1 MRTQARAVAAVVIVA
16 VIGFGLARA
25 ASGGGGSGGSP
36 APLSRHAATA
46 SFRVSYPA
54 GWRRLSP
61 PPAGLLPPLGDA
73 LALAPRGT
81 GRELV
86 IGTGPA
92 GGSSAG
98 QLPAVLLAKV
108 SDAPD
113 PQIVS
118 LGGQRFSR
126 YLGLALRGQG
136 ITESLYGL
144 ATTRGTIGA
153 VCAAQTPS
161 QSFTASCERVL
172 ATLRLNSGSA
182 LAPRIDARYALALNA
197 IVSKLNGTRR
207 ALGPKLSTG
216 SLASRTR
223 AAQQLATAHAGAAA
237 STARLSP
244 HDAGLVAANR
254 ALGSALGET
263 AAAYGELG
271 RAITDRRQ
279 AAYRSAEAHLGAGA
293 SALGA
298 AYARLRGLGYRTS

>member
-1 MRTQARAVAAVVIVA
+1 MRTLARAVAAVVIVA
-16 VIGFGLARA
+16 AIGFVLARA
-25 ASGGGGSGGSP
+25 ASGGGGSGDSP
-36 APLSRHAATA
+36 APLTRHAATA
-46 SFRVSYPA
+46 SFQVSYPA
-54 GWRRLSP
+54 DWRRLSP
-61 PPAGLLPPLGDA
+61 PPTGLVPPLTDP
-73 LALAPRGT
+73 LALAPQGT

-86 IGTGPA
+86 IGSAPA
-92 GGSSAG
+92 GGSSAA

-108 SDAPD
+108 SDAPH

-126 YLGLALRGQG
+126 YLDLVLRGQG
-136 ITESLYGL
+136 VTESLYVL
-144 ATTRGTIGA
+144 ATTRGTIRA

-172 ATLRLNSGSA
+172 ATLRLNSDSV
-182 LAPRIDARYALALNA
+182 LAARIDARYAAALNA
-197 IVSKLNGTRR
+197 IVSKLNGSRR
-207 ALGPKLSTG
+207 ALGLKLSAG
-216 SLASRTR
+216 DLASRSR

-237 STARLSP
+237 ATARLSP
-244 HDAGLVAANR
+244 HAAGLVAANH

-279 AAYRSAEAHLGAGA
+279 PAYRRAEAHLGSGA